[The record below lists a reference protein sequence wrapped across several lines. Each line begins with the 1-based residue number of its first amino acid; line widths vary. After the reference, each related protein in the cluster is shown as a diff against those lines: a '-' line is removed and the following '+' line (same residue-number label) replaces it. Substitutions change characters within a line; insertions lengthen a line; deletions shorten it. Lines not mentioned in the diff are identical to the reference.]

1 VTFSDFLPEDQDEK
15 LEIIADLAMLLDLR
29 RVEPLRVSNS
39 AEAVE
44 ALEGLRAEL
53 LAFGERQPAG
63 SKLGTS
69 SARLAESLATRI
81 EAAEEDPESLARL
94 ETVLLENLP
103 GQLRQLDANLNVETI
118 TRASLP
124 KGLTERMLAK
134 DGHARVQVYPSEDLW
149 DDAAMVAFVE
159 SVRLHWSDITG
170 LPVNLVE
177 SADATWSSL
186 REAMLWATVA
196 IVFLLLALWR
206 RIGDT
211 LIALGPLLLAVL
223 LTQVSTLV
231 LPVDFTF
238 ANVMVL
244 PLLLGIGIDGGVH
257 IVYRAHRHG
266 ESDLHSGATTQAVWY
281 SALTTIASF
290 GMLVISA
297 HRGVASLGFLLVVG
311 MIWVLAANL
320 VLLPALLRLR
330 AGRASS

>member
-1 VTFSDFLPEDQDEK
+1 MMSFLT
-15 LEIIADLAMLLDLR
+15 AH
-29 RVEPLRVSNS
+29 
-39 AEAVE
+39 
-44 ALEGLRAEL
+44 
-53 LAFGERQPAG
+53 
-63 SKLGTS
+63 SKT
-69 SARLAESLATRI
+69 
-81 EAAEEDPESLARL
+81 P
-94 ETVLLENLP
+94 
-103 GQLRQLDANLNVETI
+103 
-118 TRASLP
+118 
-124 KGLTERMLAK
+124 
-134 DGHARVQVYPSEDLW
+134 W
-149 DDAAMVAFVE
+149 
-159 SVRLHWSDITG
+159 
-170 LPVNLVE
+170 
-177 SADATWSSL
+177 
-186 REAMLWATVA
+186 TVA

-231 LPVDFTF
+231 LPVAFTF

-330 AGRASS
+330 AGRASA